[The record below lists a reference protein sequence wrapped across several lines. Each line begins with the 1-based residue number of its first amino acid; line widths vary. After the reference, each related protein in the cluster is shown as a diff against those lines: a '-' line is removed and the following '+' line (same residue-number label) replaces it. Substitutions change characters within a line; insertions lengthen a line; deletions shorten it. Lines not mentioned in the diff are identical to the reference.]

1 MVRMDNISS
10 SAYKQPQL
18 GEGTRECCLW
28 DG

>member
-18 GEGTRECCLW
+18 GEGIREHYLW